1 MPHTHTKIQVIMQ
14 SHLPPPSFKTMW
26 NQLSSSLYLPGV
38 AWVASLTVM
47 LIQRIDKCNAPE
59 ESGPK
64 NKEKHVY
71 SLPISSWR
79 ISTPEKT
86 ISSLHFMIANTSWI
100 SIWNA
105 TLGTNWF
112 SSRNVKS
119 IPSKAWGVL
128 RRWPPDTLLGPSTW
142 LLHLNFPFQNFKRI
156 SRHWSQHRCWFISW
170 SCGFMVMVLKLSI
183 RSPGK
188 PEKDTS
194 SFSPT
199 STSLVPTFFLSYQ
212 GDFDTHQSLRTTTVS
227 H

>member
-47 LIQRIDKCNAPE
+47 LIQRIDKCNALE
-59 ESGPK
+59 ESRPK

-105 TLGTNWF
+105 TLGTNWL

-119 IPSKAWGVL
+119 IPSKAWGVM
-128 RRWPPDTLLGPSTW
+128 RHWPPGYLA
-142 LLHLNFPFQNFKRI
+142 
-156 SRHWSQHRCWFISW
+156 WSFNMITAS
-170 SCGFMVMVLKLSI
+170 KLS
-183 RSPGK
+183 
-188 PEKDTS
+188 
-194 SFSPT
+194 
-199 STSLVPTFFLSYQ
+199 LSE
-212 GDFDTHQSLRTTTVS
+212 F
-227 H
+227 